1 MNAPVTNTVTAVE
14 SARDFSFIKPAKRR
28 LTEYEAV
35 TIRQQWET
43 GGFDK
48 GGHFITPADG
58 RAPWRVEST
67 ALRHPDWFAFRDPA
81 QLWQRPYV
89 RMQAE
94 QERAIERLTEDSVET
109 GAFTDIDRAWLDDF
123 IAGHYRVWSFFEN
136 GLFRAFAPAQR
147 EALSDCLGNA
157 LCFQAFDQMRHAQAI
172 VSHLVAAEMAVP
184 GLSDAAAK
192 ETWLNEP
199 AYQPL
204 RRLVEQL
211 VATNDWC
218 EIPVATNL
226 VILPLVSEVAIGGL
240 IRRQG
245 PLHRDSIAPY
255 IALTAERDRRRNAAW
270 TEALVKM
277 VIDDKLPAAPA
288 NRAVINGWLTR
299 WQPRA
304 LAAVAALAPIAAR
317 VPAAAVDVRPLLAAA
332 RAQQDKLLAAAGLD
346 AAGLREFDA

>member
-1 MNAPVTNTVTAVE
+1 MNAPTTVTAVT
-14 SARDFSFIKPAKRR
+14 ARDFTFIKPAKRR

-58 RAPWRVEST
+58 RAPWRAEST
-67 ALRHPDWFAFRDPA
+67 ELAHPDWFAFRDPA

-94 QERAIERLTEDSVET
+94 QERAIERLTEDSAAA
-109 GAFTDIDRAWLDDF
+109 GALNEIDRGWLDEF

-157 LCFQAFDQMRHAQAI
+157 LCFQAFDHMRHAQAI
-172 VSHLVAAEMAVP
+172 VSHLVAVEAVVP
-184 GLSDAAAK
+184 GVTDAGAK
-192 ETWLNEP
+192 QRWLNDS

-211 VATNDWC
+211 VATDDWC
-218 EIPVATNL
+218 EIPIATNL
-226 VILPLVSEVAIGGL
+226 VILPLVGEVALGGL
-240 IRRQG
+240 IRRQA
-245 PLHRDSIAPY
+245 PLHHDSVAPF
-255 IALTAERDRRRNAAW
+255 IVLTAERDRRRNLAW
-270 TEALVKM
+270 TQELVRM
-277 VIDDKLPAAPA
+277 VTASEVPAAA
-288 NRAVINGWLTR
+288 DNRAVIERWLAK
-299 WQPRA
+299 WQGRA
-304 LAAVAALAPIAAR
+304 LEAIAALEPIADAVPSGAVALPTLTAAALQQQAAV
-317 VPAAAVDVRPLLAAA
+317 
-332 RAQQDKLLAAAGLD
+332 LAAAGLTGCEQTR
-346 AAGLREFDA
+346 AAS

>member
-1 MNAPVTNTVTAVE
+1 MNAPLSTPAAAE
-14 SARDFSFIKPAKRR
+14 SLRDFSFIKPSKRR

-58 RAPWRVEST
+58 RAPWREEST

-94 QERAIERLTEDSVET
+94 QERAIERLTEDSLAA
-109 GAFTDIDRAWLDDF
+109 GAFADTDRAWLDEF

-172 VSHLVAAEMAVP
+172 VSHLVAAEAAVP
-184 GLSDAAAK
+184 GLSDAGAK
-192 ETWLNEP
+192 QRWLDEP

-211 VATNDWC
+211 VATDDWC

-226 VILPLVSEVAIGGL
+226 VVLPLIAEVAIGGL

-245 PLHRDSIAPY
+245 PLHEDAIAPF
-255 IALTAERDRRRNAAW
+255 IAMTAERDRRRNVAW
-270 TEALVKM
+270 TQALVKM
-277 VIDDKLPAAPA
+277 VTDDKLPNAAA
-288 NRAVINGWLTR
+288 NREVIGGWLLK

-317 VPAAAVDVRPLLAAA
+317 VPAGAVDLAPLLSAA
-332 RAQQDKLLAAAGLD
+332 RKQQDKLLTEVGLDSGLLAGLQP
-346 AAGLREFDA
+346 